1 MNVLLC
7 GMHFKPLLHF
17 PYLKGWTGVFFCFF
31 LLLYGRNIFFFIYR
45 KRESVS
51 QTELEKKTSCVFFLG
66 CVFFV
71 FLILCALCFQSP
83 VGNSLVLKSPSSF
96 SPQGS
101 PKMDLQTPSRRSSRY
116 KKIKSV
122 TAKYCSQ
129 LLYVGWWCYTG
140 GGRGESSTPKQCKA
154 IRVLTKALKRVEIK
168 HLIKYSDRN
177 SGWSCVFRLTNGCVW
192 AEGGRRHPCQVGCYG
207 SVRSAVSGISWWSP
221 FTLRVAAEV
230 FRDTSQPGAVRKV
243 H

>member
-17 PYLKGWTGVFFCFF
+17 PYLKGWTGVFFFF

-51 QTELEKKTSCVFFLG
+51 QTKLEKKKQLLVSFFLG

-71 FLILCALCFQSP
+71 FLILCALCFQSA

-101 PKMDLQTPSRRSSRY
+101 PKMDLQTPSGQSSRY

-129 LLYVGWWCYTG
+129 VLYVGWWCYTG

-154 IRVLTKALKRVEIK
+154 IRVLTKAL
-168 HLIKYSDRN
+168 
-177 SGWSCVFRLTNGCVW
+177 
-192 AEGGRRHPCQVGCYG
+192 
-207 SVRSAVSGISWWSP
+207 
-221 FTLRVAAEV
+221 
-230 FRDTSQPGAVRKV
+230 
-243 H
+243 